1 MKSLHSLALTFCFC
15 VLQSAHVSAQG
26 VVRLTVD
33 RIVAIVGDTPIA
45 QSVLDQQEQT
55 FLSQGGVDPTGPEER
70 RELRAELLNA
80 IIDQELLIQ
89 AAERDT
95 MIQVTEEEIQ
105 AAVDEI
111 VRNLRNRYP
120 SMLDLQ
126 NELQQVGFV
135 DLDDYRVWLG
145 EQQRRELLQETILQ
159 MLQSTG
165 EIENRPPT
173 DDELRAYYEAN
184 KEQFGTRPATISFR
198 QVVVFTKPDTSALA
212 DAIIEADSVRRKLRD
227 GADFAEMARI
237 HSDDPASKDLGG
249 ELGWFRRGQGM
260 QRDFEDAAF
269 RLQPGFI
276 SIPIYTPF
284 GFHLIEVIRSEP
296 ASVQARHILISP
308 VVTAE
313 DQQVARARADSAAQM
328 LRDGAPLDSVER
340 LFHEPD
346 EERILT
352 DIPQEGLP
360 DDYAAA
366 IASAAVGD
374 VLGPLE
380 QPSGNNR
387 ITFTVVVVQEIR
399 PEGLVSFD
407 DVRGQLRTNMARQAG
422 IERYLQTLRDATFI
436 EIRL

>member
-1 MKSLHSLALTFCFC
+1 MKSLHSLALAFCSC
-15 VLQSAHVSAQG
+15 VLLSAHVSAQG

>member
-1 MKSLHSLALTFCFC
+1 MKSLHSLALAFCFC
-15 VLQSAHVSAQG
+15 VLLSAHVSAQG